1 MYQLQLAQ
9 LARLAQL
16 EKSDSFMAAENAG
29 QIPSWLS
36 EVRKLLDERFSDRL
50 SLSEIAA
57 FAGVHPV
64 YLGRA
69 FRAHYGCSIGEY
81 LTHCR
86 LELARDLMANSEMPL
101 SQIAI
106 TSGFYDQGH
115 FSNKFKKHHGVS
127 PSEFR
132 NALREE

>member
-1 MYQLQLAQ
+1 MG
-9 LARLAQL
+9 
-16 EKSDSFMAAENAG
+16 AENVD
-29 QIPSWLS
+29 QIPKWLS
-36 EVRKLLDERFSDRL
+36 EVRTFLDERFSDRL

-81 LTHCR
+81 LTECR
-86 LELARDLMANSEMPL
+86 LELARDLLENSEMSL

-115 FSNKFKKHHGVS
+115 FSNKFKKHHGIS

-132 NALREE
+132 NSLRES